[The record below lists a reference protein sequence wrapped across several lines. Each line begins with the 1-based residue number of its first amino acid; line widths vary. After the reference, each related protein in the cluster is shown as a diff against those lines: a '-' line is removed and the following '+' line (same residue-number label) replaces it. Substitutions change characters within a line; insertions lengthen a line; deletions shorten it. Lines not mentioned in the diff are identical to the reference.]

1 MALTPAQLTTLKAE
15 ILADPVLAA
24 QPMDGNGHAVI
35 ADAMNALATPTF
47 TVWKSKVTTQEVGEA
62 FNSSEVGG
70 LTTAN
75 TNRLVVM
82 EAYSGGTFNPSRAD
96 TRAGFDSVFSGA
108 GGVLTRAA
116 LLALY
121 KRTARR
127 IEKLFATGTGSDAVP
142 ATLVFEGAVNNS
154 DIDAARNS

>member
-1 MALTPAQLTTLKAE
+1 MTPAQLAILKPIVQAEPTLQTA
-15 ILADPVLAA
+15 ILTGNDAA
-24 QPMDGNGHAVI
+24 IRDWC
-35 ADAMNALATPTF
+35 NALAAPAF
-47 TVWKSKVTTQEVGEA
+47 IVWKSSVTTKEMGEA

-82 EAYSGGTFNPSRAD
+82 EAYSGGTFNPSRSD

-108 GGVLTRAA
+108 GGALTRAA

-121 KRTARR
+121 KRSATRA
-127 IEKLFATGTGSDAVP
+127 EKTLASGPGSDATP
-142 ATLVFEGAVNNS
+142 ATLTFEGSITIEEAGLL
-154 DIDAARNS
+154 R